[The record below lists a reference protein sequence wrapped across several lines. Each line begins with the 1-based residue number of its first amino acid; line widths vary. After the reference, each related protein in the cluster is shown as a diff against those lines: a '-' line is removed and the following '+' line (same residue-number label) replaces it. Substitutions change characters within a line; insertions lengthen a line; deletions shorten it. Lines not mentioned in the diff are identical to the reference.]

1 MRGLGVSEQL
11 QVALEPPDHEQAGS
25 TVLPPAKP
33 QFFTHTVYHD
43 SGIELSYSYGSQP
56 QSTHTTPL
64 HTLPGSTKPVSHS
77 QSTLHT
83 LPGSQPQSTHTTPLH
98 TLPGS
103 LSQST
108 HTTPLHRSTEPGS
121 HSQPDLTTSLHTVP
135 GSTKLLPI
143 RSHGNKGHSAPHHPS
158 SSTAFRCTYKRYL
171 CIYVPSPLPAF
182 CHLLGGGLDMIL
194 LSVCPST
201 IGLWLHTHLSQH
213 PCHGC
218 ATLLILRG
226 PLPLSL

>member
-11 QVALEPPDHEQAGS
+11 QVALEPPDHKQAGS

-43 SGIELSYSYGSQP
+43 SGIELSCSHGSQP

-64 HTLPGSTKPVSHS
+64 HTLPGSTKPSSHS
-77 QSTLHT
+77 QSTHTTFLHTFPRSTKPGSHPQSTYTTSLHT
-83 LPGSQPQSTHTTPLH
+83 LPGSLSQSTHATPLH
-98 TLPGS
+98 TIPGS

-121 HSQPDLTTSLHTVP
+121 HSQPNLTTPLHTVP
-135 GSTKLLPI
+135 GSTVLHPI
-143 RSHGNKGHSAPHHPS
+143 RSHGGRKDHSVPHHPS

-171 CIYVPSPLPAF
+171 HIY
-182 CHLLGGGLDMIL
+182 
-194 LSVCPST
+194 
-201 IGLWLHTHLSQH
+201 LH
-213 PCHGC
+213 
-218 ATLLILRG
+218 
-226 PLPLSL
+226 